1 MVCVPVFL
9 VSGRVSCALRKKNGG
24 FREVLK
30 ETRVL
35 KEKRA
40 SGDNTSVGKPTWNEG
55 VVWLPGALQ
64 LVPTV
69 SYSCARESGKGHLW
83 RIPAHRIMMHSGVI
97 LFVV

>member
-9 VSGRVSCALRKKNGG
+9 VFGRVSLALRKKNGG

-30 ETRVL
+30 ETGVL
-35 KEKRA
+35 KETMA
-40 SGDNTSVGKPTWNEG
+40 SGGNTSVGKPTWNEG

-69 SYSCARESGKGHLW
+69 SHSCARESRKAGKGTY
-83 RIPAHRIMMHSGVI
+83 GV
-97 LFVV
+97 FQHTGS